1 MNRAFVTEVEPQTI
15 HFPDRPVSTH
25 PAPSR
30 FETANKTAVAKRAA
44 IAVARRELRYWD
56 ARSSTA
62 KIVVTLGRVVGAKCA
77 VMLSASLPEAAASL
91 RRHRWVARLAGID
104 CYDLAAA
111 ALFVTLIAL
120 VASTFR
126 DYAISNDEEVQQ
138 HYGALIVAYY
148 VSGFTD
154 QSLFHFRDLYL
165 YGGLFDVAAVGLE
178 KILPFDTYDVRHL
191 LSSLIGVGGI
201 GAAWAMARTIGG
213 PRAGFS
219 AAAAIAVCGIWYGA
233 MFAHTKDIPFA
244 ATMMGSLYF
253 LLRLGRELP
262 TPRWHLLLLFGALSG
277 CALGIRVLGLFVVS
291 YAGFVVLAYAP
302 FAGIADRRRT
312 LAFVARSALTL
323 LPAFLIAY
331 VIMIATWPWAHL
343 APLNPVRAIYA
354 FDNFHYPISTIL
366 DGHVY
371 RMAEVPRWYVPTYI
385 AIKLTLVLIIGAGL
399 GLVLAAVPDPT
410 GQTTNKS
417 WRRETALVAL
427 AALIPLA
434 CDVVA
439 NVPGDT
445 GMRHFL
451 FTVPPI
457 AVLAGLGLNGAL
469 TRLETIH
476 RFAGSV
482 GIAIVLLALTCN
494 ATTLYR
500 LHPDEYLFFNPLVGG
515 LEGASRR
522 YATDYWVN
530 IMPEAVGDLEKY
542 LDENGQPIGKRPLPH
557 YSVAV
562 CGERLPFEKSADAR
576 LQYTRDLRHADFFIA
591 PTHMNC
597 DRALDGRII
606 AKIERLGVLIGVVKD
621 RRALVGQTQAHNGE
635 NESR

>member
-1 MNRAFVTEVEPQTI
+1 
-15 HFPDRPVSTH
+15 
-25 PAPSR
+25 
-30 FETANKTAVAKRAA
+30 
-44 IAVARRELRYWD
+44 
-56 ARSSTA
+56 
-62 KIVVTLGRVVGAKCA
+62 VVTLECVVGAKCA
-77 VMLSASLPEAAASL
+77 GWLSASLREAAASL
-91 RRHRWVARLAGID
+91 RRRRWVARLAGVD
-104 CYDLAAA
+104 CYDLAVA

-120 VASTFR
+120 VAATFR

-148 VSGFTD
+148 ASGFTD
-154 QSLFHFRDLYL
+154 QALFHFRDLYL
-165 YGGLFDVAAVGLE
+165 YGGLFDVAAFGLE
-178 KILPFDTYDVRHL
+178 KILPLDTYDVRHL

-201 GAAWAMARTIGG
+201 GATWATARAIGG
-213 PRAGFS
+213 SRAGFF

-244 ATMMGSLYF
+244 AAMAGAVYF

-262 TPRWHLLLLFGALSG
+262 TPSWRMLLLFGALTG
-277 CALGIRVLGLFVVS
+277 CALGIRVLGLFAVS
-291 YAGFVVLAYAP
+291 YAGFVVLACAP
-302 FAGIADRRRT
+302 FAGIADWRRT
-312 LAFVARSALTL
+312 LVFVTRSARML
-323 LPAFLIAY
+323 LPAFLLAY
-331 VIMIATWPWAHL
+331 VIMVAMWPWASL
-343 APLNPVRAIYA
+343 ALLNPLRAIYA
-354 FDNFHYPISTIL
+354 FDNVQFPIDTIL
-366 DGHVY
+366 DGRVY

-385 AIKLTLVLIIGAGL
+385 GIKLTFELIIGAGL
-399 GLVLAAVPDPT
+399 GLVLAAVPHPAT
-410 GQTTNKS
+410 QTANKS

-427 AALIPLA
+427 AVLFPLA
-434 CDVVA
+434 SDVIA

-469 TRLETIH
+469 GRLETLH

-482 GIAIVLLALTCN
+482 GVAIVLLALTCN

-542 LDENGQPIGKRPLPH
+542 LDQNGQPIGKRPILH

-562 CGERLPFEKSADAR
+562 CGERLPFEKTADAR
-576 LQYTRDLRHADFFIA
+576 LQYTGDWRHADFFIA
-591 PTHMNC
+591 PTHMSC
-597 DRALDGRII
+597 DRALEGRIV
-606 AKIERLGVLIGVVKD
+606 ATIERLGVLIGVVKD
-621 RRALVGQTQAHNGE
+621 RRALAQAFE
-635 NESR
+635 